1 MSVFGRY
8 LLLFFAFLVG
18 GLPALFVFP
27 AAWFAPRVQHL
38 AQNAVQLHSAQGT
51 LARGSGLLVVPELG
65 LRAPV
70 RWQMPSGFGAT
81 IEMGGG
87 RAQIKPAGA
96 QVMMPITLSFS
107 HPNVRATATV
117 AEGATIA
124 RSPTGLIAS
133 GQISAPN
140 VALNLPLAANLT
152 NAKISLKPDGTWQ
165 LTAEGDLR
173 VEGGGTLQSLTPPK
187 GNAQIELTPSPSN
200 AALESLVRRNV
211 PADSAGRLR
220 LNRNF

>member
-1 MSVFGRY
+1 MSFFGRY
-8 LLLFFAFLVG
+8 LLIFLAFLGG
-18 GLPALFVFP
+18 GLLALFVFP

-70 RWQMPSGFGAT
+70 RWRIPSGFGA
-81 IEMGGG
+81 EVELGGG
-87 RAQIKPAGA
+87 FARLTPSGA
-96 QVMMPITLSFS
+96 QVVAPISLAFS
-107 HPNVRATATV
+107 HPNIRATATV

-133 GQISAPN
+133 GEITAPI
-140 VALNLPLAANLT
+140 VALDLPVAASLT
-152 NAKISLKPDGTWQ
+152 KAKVSLKADGAWQ

-173 VEGGGTLQSLTPPK
+173 VEGSGTLQSLAPPK
-187 GNAQIELTPSPSN
+187 GSAQIAITPSSNN
-200 AALESLVRRNV
+200 AALESLIRRNV

-220 LNRNF
+220 INRNF